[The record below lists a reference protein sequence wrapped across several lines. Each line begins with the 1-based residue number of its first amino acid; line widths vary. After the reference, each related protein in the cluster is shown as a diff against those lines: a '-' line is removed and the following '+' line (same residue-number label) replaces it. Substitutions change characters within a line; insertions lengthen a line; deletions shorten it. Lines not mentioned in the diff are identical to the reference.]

1 MASWLND
8 ITYED
13 VRALN
18 VAVENLDTIKHSLLP
33 QEGFQRVFCR
43 QIHKIVN
50 FLCMLST
57 FQSVVGVDKTIKQVK
72 TLHCVL
78 NLSTLIST
86 AIFITIN
93 VQDGQNGRCKNH
105 RFELSFTSLLTK

>member
-18 VAVENLDTIKHSLLP
+18 VAVENLKTQLSTICYRKK
-33 QEGFQRVFCR
+33 VFCR

-57 FQSVVGVDKTIKQVK
+57 FQSVVGLDKTIKQVK